1 MGALIVVDALWG
13 DSGKGKVAAF
23 LSRREN
29 ARLCLRAG
37 IGTNA
42 GHSLYLSEQEV
53 LRTRQLPLGFLH
65 PPTNVGIGSG
75 VAVDPRIFVQEVERY
90 NLHARVQVDYR
101 CPIIS
106 EKHIRRER
114 ESRHLNETVGTTA
127 SGSGAAQADFV
138 LRQARQAKD
147 EPSLKPY
154 LTDVAQLA
162 NEAARTSTVIVECS
176 QGTFLSL
183 ALSPDYPFVTSGN
196 CTVAAAADDI
206 GLSWRNISGAVMV
219 VKAVPSRV
227 GAGPLPGELAADEI
241 ERRGIAEYGVVTG
254 RLRRKAGEIPWDML
268 RYAAM
273 LNGPTEIAL
282 TFCDHY
288 DPEVTGARRFDQLTP
303 RVRELIGKVEDA
315 TGAPVTIVE
324 TGKLFEHMVDL
335 RGFARGVGTNELVFL
350 PR

>member
-13 DSGKGKVAAF
+13 DSGKGKVAAY

-42 GHSLYLSEQEV
+42 GHSLALGEDEMV
-53 LRTRQLPLGFLH
+53 RTRQLPLGFVH
-65 PPTNVGIGSG
+65 AATDVGIGSG
-75 VAVDPRIFVQEVERY
+75 VAVDPRIFQQEVERY
-90 NLHARVQVDYR
+90 NLQGRAKVDYR
-101 CPIIS
+101 CPIIA

-147 EPSLKPY
+147 EPSLRPY
-154 LTDVAQLA
+154 LADIAQLA
-162 NEAARTSTVIVECS
+162 NDAARSGTVIVECS

-183 ALSPDYPFVTSGN
+183 ALSPDYPYVTSGN
-196 CTVAAAADDI
+196 CTVVAAADDV

-227 GAGPLPGELAADEI
+227 GAGPLPGELSADEI
-241 ERRGIAEYGVVTG
+241 ERRGIAEHGVVTG
-254 RLRRKAGEIPWDML
+254 RPRRKAGEIPWDML

-288 DPEVTGARRFDQLTP
+288 DPEVAGATQFGQLTR
-303 RVRELIGKVEDA
+303 RVRELIDKVEDA

-324 TGKLFEHMVDL
+324 TGKLFAHMIDL
-335 RGFARGVGTNELVFL
+335 RGFARAVGTSELVFL